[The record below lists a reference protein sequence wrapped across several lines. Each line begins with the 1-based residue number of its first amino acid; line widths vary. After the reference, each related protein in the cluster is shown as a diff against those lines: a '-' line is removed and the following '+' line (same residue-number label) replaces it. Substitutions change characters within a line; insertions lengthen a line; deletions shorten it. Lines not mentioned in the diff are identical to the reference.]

1 MEYHEKK
8 LYFVK
13 LCNLSKYESCPCL
26 KCTILHKLKKG
37 EEKLKKT
44 VDKGLEMW
52 YNNQAAKERGAG
64 RRAGGARR
72 WTLKIK
78 Q

>member
-1 MEYHEKK
+1 MGYHEKK
-8 LYFVK
+8 LHFVQ
-13 LCNLSKYESCPCL
+13 LCNLSKYESCPCS

-52 YNNQAAKERGAG
+52 YNNQAAKERGPRG
-64 RRAGGARR
+64 RPEERR